1 MKHFKMEVIIY
12 SKDNCSNC
20 LKVKKK
26 LKKYNPTILLL
37 GKDITREE
45 FFKKFPNSKIMPQVV
60 IDNKHI
66 GGYNDLEKW
75 LAFRSFDEDF

>member
-1 MKHFKMEVIIY
+1 MEVIIY

-20 LKVKKK
+20 LKVKNM
-26 LKKYNPTILLL
+26 LSKYNPKIILL
-37 GKDITREE
+37 GKDISRKE
-45 FFKKFPNSKIMPQVV
+45 FFKKFPDTKTVPQII

-75 LAFRSFDEDF
+75 FAFNTANENF

>member
-1 MKHFKMEVIIY
+1 MKITIY

-20 LKVKKK
+20 LKVKNR
-26 LKKYNPTILLL
+26 LKKYNPKILLL

-45 FFKKFPNSKIMPQVV
+45 FLEKFPNTRTVPQIT

-66 GGYNDLEKW
+66 GGYQDLEKW
-75 LAFRSFDEDF
+75 LNFNTPDEDF